1 MPDFCAVLTEHAVFS
16 HYQRE
21 KEWVMVDKSQAQQLE
36 KEAAALLD
44 QVSLT
49 KHSKQWCLSMQ
60 SLVS

>member
-1 MPDFCAVLTEHAVFS
+1 MPGFLCSSNRTHCLP

-49 KHSKQWCLSMQ
+49 KYSKQRCLSR
-60 SLVS
+60 